1 MGRDAFAQI
10 RKTDGSVPAAAVQ
23 PIYAEGGPGDSFHM
37 RGLRFSPVAPTEA
50 GRDGSPFVEATA
62 RGRAAMT
69 LVDLSACTTVRG
81 RLPSQ
86 WGEEAPADAGY
97 QLRVSVE
104 RLVEFALEHGPLCA
118 RFPYA
123 RSLDGGELVEGEEF
137 EESMGFWASAAIMA
151 DLAVAAQRCANGS
164 LPLAAAQA
172 ALGNLVLWRVDN
184 PRTGSSFDLFV
195 ISRTLDGAYTSW
207 LGVPRFIRREEVE
220 GRINYAFILGDADLD
235 GVVEVALASFE
246 HEITASDYRLLSQAL
261 DLAPS
266 VDREVR
272 EVLSLEAA
280 EVYSGVES
288 DGYRLD
294 DEKLRGCAGKLEKAD
309 LPQMASMVRAL
320 VTAHL
325 GDAYVDVFSVS
336 GATGHFS
343 FRSYLSWLWYDFSCD
358 LGAVRIKYCARCGRP
373 FSVVVHRGPEKNYC
387 SAVCRDAAHNERM
400 ATRRDGLRHGFLDE
414 GKTVEELARE
424 FYPNET
430 SHEATRRTIAFLQG
444 WPELKHA
451 VEDDI
456 EEHGW
461 HAPLFVRCHAEGI
474 DVLKLLNAKRHKQ
487 LKERGGR

>member
-37 RGLRFSPVAPTEA
+37 RGLRFSPVAPTGA

-358 LGAVRIKYCARCGRP
+358 LGPCASSIALAAAGRFRWWGIAVPRRITVAP
-373 FSVVVHRGPEKNYC
+373 FV
-387 SAVCRDAAHNERM
+387 
-400 ATRRDGLRHGFLDE
+400 ATRPTTSAWLRGAMGCGTVFSTRARRWRSLHGSSIRARLLMRQPGARLRFCKDGRSSSTPL
-414 GKTVEELARE
+414 
-424 FYPNET
+424 
-430 SHEATRRTIAFLQG
+430 RTISRSMVGTRPCLCAAM
-444 WPELKHA
+444 P
-451 VEDDI
+451 
-456 EEHGW
+456 
-461 HAPLFVRCHAEGI
+461 
-474 DVLKLLNAKRHKQ
+474 
-487 LKERGGR
+487 RGLTSLSS